1 MRKLFTLMAVIAI
14 TSFFTVKADWVKNVS
29 LANFDFTT
37 GTTSP
42 FTAANS
48 NLTGNNVGAP
58 YITAGM
64 PFLRVGASG
73 SGGRGTKITNMTVA
87 TPRTDTV
94 FYEFD
99 WNPYMLIGQA
109 NSSGTAG
116 IEPASYGVCVVRG
129 SNDSIVF
136 GLWFERWSL
145 KAGSK
150 YNTDSINKE
159 PLGDLHLMNLSTDEF
174 NPVPAKIVPRTING
188 VESSYYTNTLVP
200 FSMFDPKYTS
210 NYAVIC
216 DSVNKSTDLGPTFK
230 MSRWYHIKAQID
242 FTNKKI
248 ITFEISEKDAVV
260 ENKKSFSNLP
270 FVNTGATDVSRLEIA
285 GTRGKAEGGTN
296 NGVNTNYEERF
307 DNFDI
312 YTMHQVAA
320 AAAVTIRY
328 KSEDGTEI
336 KTARVVAD
344 QEVGTIFTAIPADKI
359 TIIVGEDYYLYD
371 ETSTDNV
378 TVQTGGSEITLKFK
392 KATPKATVV
401 QLTAPSASE
410 AHKDVVVNITVKTPQ
425 NEIVSSGD
433 VLLYINKLV
442 KNRITLDVLGTG
454 SVTFPNLLV
463 GDANISAVYIGDHI
477 NYSNSDT
484 AKTVISIT
492 PSTASVKPYPVY
504 FDLCDQPEFVAWDR
518 QRGMTT
524 ASVRP
529 YGKTFPLDS
538 LAGIVIS
545 DTITNTFKV
554 GYQLEGSNYSDA
566 KIDNAYNRADFVTVP
581 LGSSRP
587 TWVKFKTPWLNAGS
601 YNIYI
606 SSRVSGDPKT
616 NMASITMDNKELYF
630 PNEEMYG
637 RWLKSWAGTN
647 NTRRW
652 NAKVATPNLR
662 MIYLGSA
669 SVDNSGTH
677 SLKINVLPE
686 NGQTFNF
693 DMLQF
698 IPVDMDSLS
707 INQTAA
713 VSVAKTYYPLF
724 DWVGFA
730 RQPGYDV
737 AAVPTTYA
745 DFTNFAIP
753 YQVADMTDW
762 GTKYSY
768 TIDSIGLT
776 KKVIGTDEYVANYVT
791 IYRAEDKWTRVA
803 EGYGNTTTF
812 DFTGELPKGD
822 YYYET
827 INYTD
832 LGDGAQDYRTFIS
845 AGTFSVGPNAVDN
858 FKSSKIKAF
867 ASNRILTITG
877 IDAGARILV
886 VDLTGRVLVNET
898 TKSNLFTK
906 QLSQGAYVVKV
917 VSGETL
923 RTKVIV
929 K

>member
-29 LANFDFTT
+29 LANYDFTT
-37 GTTSP
+37 GTTTP
-42 FTAANS
+42 FTVANS

-73 SGGRGTKITNMTVA
+73 SGGRGTKITNMTDA

-109 NSSGTAG
+109 NSSGTSG

-285 GTRGKAEGGTN
+285 GTRGKAEGGTG
-296 NGVNTNYEERF
+296 NGANCNYEERF

-312 YTMHQVAA
+312 YNMHQVAA

-328 KSEDGTEI
+328 KNEENVEI
-336 KTARVVAD
+336 KTARVIAD
-344 QEVGTIFTAIPADKI
+344 QEVNTVFTASASDKI

-378 TVQTGGSEITLKFK
+378 TVQIGGSEITLKFK

-401 QLTAPSASE
+401 QLTAPSTSE
-410 AHKDVVVNITVKTPQ
+410 AHKDVVINLTVKTPQ

-433 VLLYINKLV
+433 VLLYINNLV
-442 KNRITLDVLGTG
+442 KNRITLDVLGSG
-454 SVTFPNLLV
+454 SVTLPNLLV

-484 AKTVISIT
+484 AKTVVSIT

-504 FDLCDQPEFVAWDR
+504 FDLCDQPEITAWDR
-518 QRGMTT
+518 ERGMTT
-524 ASVRP
+524 ATPRP
-529 YGKTFPLDS
+529 YTHYFRTDS
-538 LAGIVIS
+538 LPGITVT
-545 DTITNTFKV
+545 DTINNTHKV
-554 GYQLEGSNYSDA
+554 GYYLAGSTYD
-566 KIDNAYNRADFVTVP
+566 KIDNAYNRADFVMVP
-581 LGSSRP
+581 LGSGRP
-587 TWVKFKTPWLNAGS
+587 TAVKFKTPWLNAGS
-601 YNIYI
+601 YNIYL
-606 SSRVSGDPKT
+606 SHRVSGDPKT

-637 RWLKSWAGTN
+637 RWLKSWAGVN
-647 NTRRW
+647 NRRQW
-652 NAKVATPNLR
+652 NAKAHSGS
-662 MIYLGSA
+662 LGMNYIG
-669 SVDNSGTH
+669 SVSIDNSGTH

-686 NGQTFNF
+686 NGQTFNL

-713 VSVAKTYYPLF
+713 VSMAKIYYPMF
-724 DWVGFA
+724 DWVGFS

-812 DFTGELPKGD
+812 DFSGELPKGD

-845 AGTFSVGPNAVDN
+845 SGTFSVGPNAVDN

-867 ASNRILTITG
+867 ASNRTLTITG

-898 TKSNLFTK
+898 AKSNLFTK